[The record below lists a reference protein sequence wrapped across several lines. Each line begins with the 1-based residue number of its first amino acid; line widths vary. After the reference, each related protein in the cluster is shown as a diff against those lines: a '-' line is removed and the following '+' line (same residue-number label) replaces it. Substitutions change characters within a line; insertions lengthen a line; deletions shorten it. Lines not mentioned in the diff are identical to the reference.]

1 MKKKNEK
8 EMNNSCQKSAMRN
21 VQMFKYS
28 LGSLFHTQVRA
39 YIII

>member
-1 MKKKNEK
+1 MKKEIEK
-8 EMNNSCQKSAMRN
+8 EMNNRCQQSAMRN